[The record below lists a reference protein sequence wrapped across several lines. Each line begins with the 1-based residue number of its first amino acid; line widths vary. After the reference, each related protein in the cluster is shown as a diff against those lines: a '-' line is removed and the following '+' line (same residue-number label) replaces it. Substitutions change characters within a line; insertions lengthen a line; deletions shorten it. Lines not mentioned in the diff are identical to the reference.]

1 MALQAG
7 PGNGTSAE
15 YPERTVA
22 DLMRRHFIA
31 LSPDDSLL
39 DAERTMR
46 LARVR
51 ALPVL
56 ADGRLLGVADHREV
70 LRALLRRLFARS
82 PAAAGALDGLRVDA
96 LAISVP
102 ASVSPETPV
111 ERAVARLCTL
121 HSGCLAVVETD
132 PEGDRMLGLLTEGDL
147 LRAALR
153 SRP

>member
-7 PGNGTSAE
+7 SGNGTGE
-15 YPERTVA
+15 GGGERTVA

-31 LSPDDSLL
+31 LSPDDSLIE
-39 DAERTMR
+39 AERTMR
-46 LARVR
+46 MARVR

-82 PAAAGALDGLRVDA
+82 PSSAGALDGLRVDA

-111 ERAVARLCTL
+111 ERAVARLCAL
-121 HSGCLAVVETD
+121 RSGCLAVVETE

-147 LRAALR
+147 LRAALLR
-153 SRP
+153 RP